1 MENKNSI
8 RLDLKDIVGII
19 SLIASIV
26 IGYFAIVKDFESR
39 LVRLETRFE
48 EFQNRDSNNNP
59 YIK

>member
-8 RLDLKDIVGII
+8 KLELKDIVGII

-26 IGYFAIVKDFESR
+26 VGYFAIVKDFESR

-59 YIK
+59 SIK

>member
-26 IGYFAIVKDFESR
+26 VGYFAIVKDFESR

-59 YIK
+59 SIK